1 MLRRLVSRFIA
12 FCLRAALPPLARAF
26 DARSGLQPAA

>member
-12 FCLRAALPPLARAF
+12 FCLRAALPLARAF